1 MRISYRHNG
10 VYRCVRGSTAIA
22 GIQPLEKTLG
32 PWETNDGSWSW
43 SALPTVQRKRLL
55 APPQTRPHHGQ
66 TAAHWVC
73 LCGAQAPDRES
84 QSPPIADPAALAEPH
99 RAALQ
104 HCEDRKSVG
113 VGKVEKRREGADE
126 GEKE

>member
-1 MRISYRHNG
+1 MKISYRNNG

-22 GIQPLEKTLG
+22 GIKPLEKTLG
-32 PWETNDGSWSW
+32 PWETNDESWSW
-43 SALPTVQRKRLL
+43 SALPTAQRKRLL

-84 QSPPIADPAALAEPH
+84 QSQIG
-99 RAALQ
+99 RAS
-104 HCEDRKSVG
+104 CRERVG
-113 VGKVEKRREGADE
+113 SAGRAGAWIE
-126 GEKE
+126 QGV